1 MKCVNIKT
9 SEGSAQ
15 FDCPHCGVE
24 GVIDDAS
31 IVELWAHFSGQVTC
45 PPPQGCNQQY
55 EIPTIEEVEKLRA
68 GTGVEPEAVQE
79 TQPANT
85 ETGEEVASPEATEN
99 SESTD
104 PQEPEEEEEPE
115 APKFTGPWRPKSE
128 SDEEDSS
135 SVEEE
140 FEKYVASKDG
150 EKSGVTSPLS
160 IRTFRRMECIVQG
173 QNKFDE
179 TVSIFLGGIGRKNVI
194 SVTPFTY
201 QEKGE
206 DWTDYGVIVYYAQP
220 TADETQS
227 EEKKSEPVAWRD

>member
-9 SEGSAQ
+9 SEGLIPL
-15 FDCPHCGVE
+15 DCPHCGVE
-24 GVIDDAS
+24 GVMDDAT
-31 IVELWAHFSGQVTC
+31 IAVYWADYSGQTTC

-55 EIPTIEEVEKLRA
+55 EIPTIEEVEQFTA
-68 GTGVEPEAVQE
+68 SGVVPEAAPQ
-79 TQPANT
+79 TQPADT
-85 ETGEEVASPEATEN
+85 GAGEEVAPPETTGD

-104 PQEPEEEEEPE
+104 TKEPEGEEEPE
-115 APKFTGPWRPKSE
+115 AQKFTGPWRPKSE
-128 SDEEDSS
+128 SSEEDSL

-150 EKSGVTSPLS
+150 ERSGVTSPLS

-179 TVSIFLGGIGRKNVI
+179 YVSTFLGEIGRENVI

-201 QEKGE
+201 MEKGE

-220 TADETQS
+220 TADETKS
-227 EEKKSEPVAWRD
+227 EEKKSEPVVWKD

>member
-55 EIPTIEEVEKLRA
+55 EIPTIEEVEQLRA
-68 GTGVEPEAVQE
+68 SGGVPEAAPQ
-79 TQPANT
+79 TQPADSG
-85 ETGEEVASPEATEN
+85 TGEEVASPETTED

-104 PQEPEEEEEPE
+104 TKEPEEEEEPE

-128 SDEEDSS
+128 SSEEDSL

-140 FEKYVASKDG
+140 FEKYVSSKDG
-150 EKSGVTSPLS
+150 EKTKVSSPLS
-160 IRTFRRMECIVQG
+160 IRTFRRMECIIQG

-179 TVSIFLGGIGRKNVI
+179 IVSTFLGEIGKENVI

-201 QEKGE
+201 MEKGE
-206 DWTDYGVIVYYAQP
+206 DWTDYGVIIYYSQP
-220 TADETQS
+220 TADETKS
-227 EEKKSEPVAWRD
+227 EEKKSEPVVWKD

>member
-1 MKCVNIKT
+1 M
-9 SEGSAQ
+9 
-15 FDCPHCGVE
+15 
-24 GVIDDAS
+24 IDDAS

-55 EIPTIEEVEKLRA
+55 EILTIEEVEQLRA
-68 GTGVEPEAVQE
+68 GAGVEPEAAQE
-79 TQPANT
+79 TQPT
-85 ETGEEVASPEATEN
+85 DSGTGEEVASPETTGE

-104 PQEPEEEEEPE
+104 TKEPEEEEEPE

-128 SDEEDSS
+128 SSEEDSL

-150 EKSGVTSPLS
+150 ENAKVASSLS
-160 IRTFRRMECIVQG
+160 IRTFRRMECIIQG

-179 TVSIFLGGIGRKNVI
+179 IVSTFLGEIGKENVI

-201 QEKGE
+201 MEKGE
-206 DWTDYGVIVYYAQP
+206 DWTDYGVIVYYSQP
-220 TADETQS
+220 ATEETES
-227 EEKKSEPVAWRD
+227 EKKKSKPAVWRD

>member
-1 MKCVNIKT
+1 MKCVNIRT
-9 SEGSAQ
+9 NNGTVQ
-15 FDCPHCGVE
+15 FDWPHCGVDAE
-24 GVIDDAS
+24 IDDATMG
-31 IVELWAHFSGQVTC
+31 ELWTNFSGQVTC

-179 TVSIFLGGIGRKNVI
+179 YVSTFLGEIGRKNVI

-201 QEKGE
+201 MEKGE
-206 DWTDYGVIVYYAQP
+206 DWTDYGVIVYNSQP
-220 TADETQS
+220 ATKEP
-227 EEKKSEPVAWRD
+227 EPEKKKSEPTVWRD

>member
-55 EIPTIEEVEKLRA
+55 EIPTIEEVEQLRA
-68 GTGVEPEAVQE
+68 SGGVPEVAPQS
-79 TQPANT
+79 QPADSG
-85 ETGEEVASPEATEN
+85 TGEEVASPGTTGD

-104 PQEPEEEEEPE
+104 TKEPEEEEEPE
-115 APKFTGPWRPKSE
+115 APKFTGPWRPKSQ
-128 SDEEDSS
+128 SDEEDSL

-140 FEKYVASKDG
+140 FEKYVSSKDG
-150 EKSGVTSPLS
+150 EKTKVASPLS
-160 IRTFRRMECIVQG
+160 IRTFRRMECIIQG

-179 TVSIFLGGIGRKNVI
+179 IVSTFLGEIGKENVI

-201 QEKGE
+201 MEKGE
-206 DWTDYGVIVYYAQP
+206 DWTDYGVIVYYSQP
-220 TADETQS
+220 ATKET
-227 EEKKSEPVAWRD
+227 EPEKKKSEPVAWRD

>member
-9 SEGSAQ
+9 SEESAQ

-24 GVIDDAS
+24 GVIDDAT
-31 IVELWAHFSGQVTC
+31 IAVVWADYSGQTTC
-45 PPPQGCNQQY
+45 PLPEGCNQQY
-55 EIPTIEEVEKLRA
+55 EIPTIEEVEQLRA
-68 GTGVEPEAVQE
+68 SAGVPEAAPQ
-79 TQPANT
+79 TQPTDAG
-85 ETGEEVASPEATEN
+85 TGEEVAPPEATEN

-179 TVSIFLGGIGRKNVI
+179 YVSTFLGKIGRENVI

-201 QEKGE
+201 MEKGE

-220 TADETQS
+220 EAGEKES
-227 EEKKSEPVAWRD
+227 EKKKSEPVVWRD